1 MNTPLSPIAYAAAR
15 QELHYHRSG
24 LLARLAGMLCLLAG
38 LLLTDGAARLLWL
51 SLSASLCLLS
61 GMLYSSYSLARWRR
75 RRLAQPALPLCG
87 PLLPHWLM
95 PRARPAATA
104 SSRSRQ
110 LLRRLLLWPRL
121 RRQIGRHTG
130 WAVVQQA
137 CASTL
142 TLGLSLLL
150 LYATLDG
157 QIRHDSLLLALLCG
171 LGLSFAV
178 LLLERWLALQVRAE
192 WPEASALQALLRAIL
207 LSLLL
212 PSLAAAGLLLGLGWL
227 LRLLPAGALLL
238 AALAAELVLRAL
250 WQGLQPHQRSLPA
263 AMPFN
268 SMLASLLSGD
278 GKTGWRSRLQ
288 HGLGLELR
296 QSWALQYLGRALRP
310 FALALLLAAWLLS
323 SFHTI
328 NSDQRGVYERFGQP
342 VAVWQAGWHLG
353 LPWPFGKVQR
363 LEYGV
368 VHQLAGALQQDSQG
382 NWQNPDTG
390 TPSSSNNRLWDG
402 NHAAETTQLLASRQG
417 ERQTTQ
423 LLGLDVRLVY
433 RQGLRDADALA
444 LYQQADP
451 TALLHAVS
459 ERAMLHYFASQS
471 LDKLLSEALA
481 DTSQQLQGQIQQA
494 LNQNG
499 SGLELLA
506 VVIQA
511 IHPPAAAA
519 NAYHGVQAAGIL
531 AQARVFTERGQAVRS
546 HSAAIQAAV
555 QSARD
560 ASASAAERVARSKV
574 DAIAFQADRQA
585 ASAGGRSFLLER
597 YLHALVQ
604 GLSQAQPIIIDHRI
618 PAAALPTIDLRPAAN
633 NPGLPAIDLHTPPI
647 ATEPPPAIAGRHP

>member
-1 MNTPLSPIAYAAAR
+1 MNTPPPPIAHAALR

-24 LLARLAGMLCLLAG
+24 LLAWLSGMLCMLIG
-38 LLLTDGAARLLWL
+38 LLLADGAARLLWL
-51 SLSASLCLLS
+51 SWSASLCLLT
-61 GMLYSSYSLARWRR
+61 GVLYCSYSQARWQR
-75 RRLAQPALPLCG
+75 RRLALPALPLHG
-87 PLLPHWLM
+87 IQLPPWLITRSPPLRTADRPSR
-95 PRARPAATA
+95 PR
-104 SSRSRQ
+104 
-110 LLRRLLLWPRL
+110 LRRLLLWPTL

-130 WAVVQQA
+130 WAVIQQA
-137 CASTL
+137 CASSL
-142 TLGLSLLL
+142 TLGLSLMLL
-150 LYATLDG
+150 HDTPDG
-157 QIRHDSLLLALLCG
+157 QISHDGLLLALLCG

-178 LLLERWLALQVRAE
+178 LLQERWLALQAAST
-192 WPEASALQALLRAIL
+192 WPEAAGLQNLLWAIL

-212 PSLAAAGLLLGLGWL
+212 PSLAAAGLLL
-227 LRLLPAGALLL
+227 

-250 WQGLQPHQRSLPA
+250 WQAFQPYQRSKPA
-263 AMPFN
+263 TTPLN
-268 SMLASLLSGD
+268 SMLASLLSRD
-278 GKTGWRSRLQ
+278 GQTGWRSRLQ
-288 HGLGLELR
+288 HGLGLELH
-296 QSWALQYLGRALRP
+296 QSWALQYLGRASRP

-342 VAVWQAGWHLG
+342 VAVWQAGLHLG

-368 VHQLAGALQQDSQG
+368 VHQLAGTLQQDGQDNGQSPG
-382 NWQNPDTG
+382 A
-390 TPSSSNNRLWDG
+390 SSSAGNNRLWDG
-402 NHAAETTQLLASRQG
+402 NHAAETTQLVASRQG

-423 LLGLDVRLVY
+423 LVGLDVRLVY

-459 ERAMLHYFASQS
+459 ERAMLHYFAGQS
-471 LDKLLSEALA
+471 LDQLLSDALA
-481 DTSQQLQGQIQQA
+481 DTAQQLQGQIQQA

-546 HSAAIQAAV
+546 HSAAIQVAV

-560 ASASAAERVARSKV
+560 ASANAAERVARSKV
-574 DAIAFQADRQA
+574 EAIAFQADRQA
-585 ASAGGRSFLLER
+585 ASHGGQSFLLER
-597 YLHALVQ
+597 YLHALAQ
-604 GLSQAQPIIIDHRI
+604 GLQQAQPIIIDHRI